1 MRAVGKRK
9 LERHNGYFV
18 SARALLVAVQPTT
31 HQRACV
37 RACGRAGATPRSKAQ
52 QTAVWPIT
60 EQLVSIAPLLHH
72 DIMHFT
78 ACAPASPPDARG
90 HSKLC
95 VSTFQITLS
104 KTSNS
109 LFISLSRR
117 NSVVGLE
124 LDRED
129 GRRVKLPSEDLD
141 VGRAALGRQPHHAR
155 VNGKDNVLEHAV
167 ELVLFKQ

>member
-1 MRAVGKRK
+1 MRALGKSR
-9 LERHNGYFV
+9 LERHNGYSV

-31 HQRACV
+31 RQWECV
-37 RACGRAGATPRSKAQ
+37 RATPRSKAQ

-129 GRRVKLPSEDLD
+129 GRRVKLPSEDVD